1 MTQVKE
7 KPKKKKRDAIGKGRL
22 AGLLAWPAFSI
33 LFRNHV
39 WAFWGGLAISE
50 CVCYSIGYIIWRI
63 RPHREIPLPLL
74 LRKDSLSIGYAAAVA
89 LSAFFFRN
97 AYTADNMWGLNL
109 IFGAV
114 FTTLIEM
121 ATSEETIKNYMLKH
135 KGAEYHA

>member
-22 AGLLAWPAFSI
+22 AGLLAWPAFAI

-63 RPHREIPLPLL
+63 RPHREIPLPRL
-74 LRKDSLSIGYAAAVA
+74 LRKDLFSIGYAAFEIGITAFNWNVA
-89 LSAFFFRN
+89 FSGGMFELN
-97 AYTADNMWGLNL
+97 AIAYFCFLFAL
-109 IFGAV
+109 I
-114 FTTLIEM
+114 
-121 ATSEETIKNYMLKH
+121 
-135 KGAEYHA
+135 

>member
-7 KPKKKKRDAIGKGRL
+7 KPEKKRWEAIGKGRL
-22 AGLLAWPAFSI
+22 AGLLAWPAFAI

-63 RPHREIPLPLL
+63 RLHREFPLPLL
-74 LRKDSLSIGYAAAVA
+74 LRKDLLSIGYAATVA

-97 AYTADNMWGLNL
+97 AYAADMMCDLNL
-109 IFGAV
+109 IFCAV
-114 FTTLIEM
+114 FTTLIET
-121 ATSEETIKNYMLKH
+121 ATSAETIKNYMLKH